1 MNRQFEPSQFF
12 LLEQFAHKAIFEN
25 CAYVWEALT
34 KLSAYLESL
43 PLGKIEAEVSPSAHL
58 INPDL
63 ISIGSGT
70 IVEPGVYIQG
80 PCVIGSNCQI
90 RHGAYIRG
98 NVIVGDACVV
108 GHDTEVKGSILLD
121 RANASHFNY
130 VGDSILGN
138 GVNLGAGV
146 KCANLKLDHAIVS
159 FFFEGKRIDTG
170 LKKLGSIIGDGAQL
184 GCNSVCNPG
193 TLIGKKTI
201 IYPCVSVGGFVAE
214 HSRIK
219 KTK

>member
-12 LLEQFAHKAIFEN
+12 LLEQFAHKALFED
-25 CAYVWEALT
+25 CTHVWDALEKISSYLEGLSLGKMET
-34 KLSAYLESL
+34 EVSASAYL
-43 PLGKIEAEVSPSAHL
+43 
-58 INPDL
+58 INPSL
-63 ISIGSGT
+63 ISIGPGT
-70 IVEPGVYIQG
+70 VVEPGAYIQG

-90 RHGAYIRG
+90 RNGAYIRG
-98 NVIVGDACVV
+98 DVVVGDACVV
-108 GHDTEVKGSILLD
+108 GHGTEVKNSILLD

-146 KCANLKLDHAIVS
+146 KCANLKLNHALVC
-159 FFFEGKRIDTG
+159 FLWEGKKIETG

-193 TLIGKKTI
+193 TLIGKKSI
-201 IYPCVSVGGFVAE
+201 IYPCVNVGGFIAE
-214 HSRIK
+214 ESRIK
-219 KTK
+219 RSK